1 MIFALAL
8 SMIATTGGALATY
21 LYDDDAPLGS
31 RLCSGAC
38 IGFAALGLVGFV
50 SSCFLTLGPAT
61 LVISAAAVAAPFAVL
76 LNRRRR
82 ATVLSDIIRS
92 ARNLMRNIGW
102 TIFYVC
108 FYVLVVVVMSLAFDN
123 AMFERA
129 DGIFTGVLNNFGD
142 LPFHL
147 SVITRFA
154 FGQNFPPEDP
164 TYAGV
169 RFTYPFLTDLVS
181 AMFVRAGASLRDS
194 MFIENLILAVA
205 FVGVIHYW
213 AWRML
218 RDRLAAILTPV
229 LVVLSGGLGWLVFFK
244 NAADSQVGL
253 VGLLL
258 NLPHSYTIVPE
269 STWRWGNAMTSLLL
283 TQRGIL
289 LGIPLAVIVFT
300 QWWAAADG
308 EEEKASRNDENGE
321 KGKRQKAKGK
331 KARAALDTSDT
342 KSAAAQTPPRFPF
355 SLFVSPSSRRMLAA
369 GVVAGLLPLVHAH
382 SFVVVMGVGAVLAL
396 GRYWRAWM
404 VPLAALVILGIG
416 IYFGFL
422 PAAYLKIVLV
432 IVAGAVSLGVL
443 YLLPGNQRRLWLI
456 FFLAALVIALPQ
468 LWWSTHD
475 SAVKAGTFMG
485 WHFGWDSTDEV
496 FFKTRLLSSD
506 PQPGAVKTGLIR
518 FLDVLWF
525 WLKNTGVFIPLLI
538 AALVWKRG
546 GDRLV
551 SRRLLW
557 FYLPFTLCFIIPN
570 IFKMAPWV
578 WDNVK
583 VLFFWWVASA
593 PLVALLIARLWQ
605 GGIPRRMLAGALL
618 VALTLAGG
626 LDVFAL
632 VTSQKE
638 YGEFDRAGIRFS
650 QLIRQQTPRQAI
662 VLHAPIHNHP
672 VFLTGRRSLMGY
684 PGHIWTHGLEFAPRQ
699 SDIRQ
704 IYGGGPQAM
713 SLLTRYGVDYVVVS
727 RLEKNVFPIN
737 EPFFE
742 QFTKIGES
750 GEYRL
755 FKVTP

>member
-1 MIFALAL
+1 
-8 SMIATTGGALATY
+8 
-21 LYDDDAPLGS
+21 
-31 RLCSGAC
+31 
-38 IGFAALGLVGFV
+38 
-50 SSCFLTLGPAT
+50 
-61 LVISAAAVAAPFAVL
+61 
-76 LNRRRR
+76 
-82 ATVLSDIIRS
+82 
-92 ARNLMRNIGW
+92 
-102 TIFYVC
+102 
-108 FYVLVVVVMSLAFDN
+108 
-123 AMFERA
+123 
-129 DGIFTGVLNNFGD
+129 
-142 LPFHL
+142 
-147 SVITRFA
+147 
-154 FGQNFPPEDP
+154 
-164 TYAGV
+164 
-169 RFTYPFLTDLVS
+169 
-181 AMFVRAGASLRDS
+181 
-194 MFIENLILAVA
+194 
-205 FVGVIHYW
+205 
-213 AWRML
+213 
-218 RDRLAAILTPV
+218 
-229 LVVLSGGLGWLVFFK
+229 
-244 NAADSQVGL
+244 
-253 VGLLL
+253 
-258 NLPHSYTIVPE
+258 
-269 STWRWGNAMTSLLL
+269 L
-283 TQRGIL
+283 TQRGFL

-308 EEEKASRNDENGE
+308 EGEKWEKGEVGPTE
-321 KGKRQKAKGK
+321 KGKRKKEKGK
-331 KARAALDTSDT
+331 KTRTA
-342 KSAAAQTPPRFPF
+342 KVENSAPRPADERSRFPF
-355 SLFVSPSSRRMLAA
+355 SFFLFSSSRRMLAA

-382 SFVVVMGVGAVLAL
+382 TFVVVMGVGAVLAL
-396 GRYWRAWM
+396 GRYWRAWL
-404 VPLAALVILGIG
+404 VPLAALVILGSG
-416 IYFGFL
+416 YYSGFL
-422 PAAYLKIVLV
+422 PAAYFKIVLV
-432 IVAGAVSLGVL
+432 IVAGAVSAGVL

-496 FFKTRLLSSD
+496 FFKTQLLSSD

-518 FLDVLWF
+518 FLDVLYF

-570 IFKMAPWV
+570 IFKMAPWI

-605 GGIPRRMLAGALL
+605 GGIPRRILAGASL

-638 YGEFDRAGIRFS
+638 YGEFDRDGIKFS
-650 QLIRQQTPRQAI
+650 QLIKQQTPRQAI

-699 SDIRQ
+699 ADIRQ
-704 IYGGGPQAM
+704 IYGGGPQSM
-713 SLLTRYGVDYVVVS
+713 GLLTRYGVDYVVVS

-737 EPFFE
+737 EPFFA